1 MGPGGSTVRS
11 LGRATSA
18 ALLLLGL
25 VSLPVGAPAQGQ
37 ASGPP
42 GPTVRMTLEES
53 LRAALGRSPE
63 VRQSEAEIES
73 ILGKQLQASGLGYP
87 QLSVVTGVGPSPR
100 ARGDQV
106 SSPDDQQSPD
116 ITGAF
121 VRGGIELIQP
131 IFTWGLITNARLAAK
146 HGVEAVKAGV
156 DVQSR
161 DVALRVKQAY
171 WGAVTARTIRD
182 FLLELR
188 DQVLDAAA
196 RTERLVEGG
205 FATEVDVYR
214 IQAGVSE
221 LRKGFNQ
228 ADRTLAIAQAALA
241 AWSGQAAGTFVEP
254 ADAALPTAPRELQ
267 TLESFVAEALSRRP
281 EFTQL
286 REGIEARRHLVE
298 VERKK
303 RYPLFFVGLVG
314 SLAYATNRDRL
325 DNPYVIDPLNHVAV
339 GPVLGFR
346 YNLDF
351 GIANG
356 KIMEAEAEVHKLEA
370 QWTYATDNIPLQVR
384 NAYGVVVEAR
394 RNMET
399 FDEAHQVTKKMLVAA
414 SSNADLGIGEPR
426 DLADALAQYTKT
438 RVEYLQALYAY
449 VYGVEQLHHAVGLDI
464 EEVRRL
470 MPPQR
475 GTTLKGR
482 QP

>member
-1 MGPGGSTVRS
+1 
-11 LGRATSA
+11 
-18 ALLLLGL
+18 
-25 VSLPVGAPAQGQ
+25 
-37 ASGPP
+37 
-42 GPTVRMTLEES
+42 MTLEEN

-63 VRQSEAEIES
+63 IRQSEAETEAV
-73 ILGKQLQASGLGYP
+73 LGKQLQAVGLAYP
-87 QLSVVTGVGPSPR
+87 QLSVVTGLGPSPR

-121 VRGGIELIQP
+121 VRGGVELIQP
-131 IFTWGLITNARLAAK
+131 IFTWGLLTNARMAAK
-146 HGVEAVKAGV
+146 HGVEAIKAGI

-171 WGAVTARTIRD
+171 WGAVTARMIRD

-221 LRKGFNQ
+221 LKKGFNQ
-228 ADRTLAIAQAALA
+228 AEKTLAIAQAALA
-241 AWSGQAAGTFVEP
+241 TWGGQAAGTLVEP
-254 ADAALPTAPRELQ
+254 ADSALPTAPRDLQ
-267 TLESFVAEALSRRP
+267 PPEWFVGEALARRP
-281 EFTQL
+281 ELVQL
-286 REGIEARRHLVE
+286 REGIEARRQLVE

-325 DNPYVIDPLNHVAV
+325 SNPYVVDPLNHVAV

-351 GIANG
+351 GIADG
-356 KIMEAEAEVHKLEA
+356 RIMEAEAEVHKLEA
-370 QWTYATDNIPLQVR
+370 QWTFATDNIPLQVR
-384 NAYGVVVEAR
+384 NAYGTIVEAR
-394 RNMET
+394 RNLEN
-399 FDEAHQVTKKMLVAA
+399 FEDAHQVTKKMLIAA
-414 SSNADLGIGEPR
+414 SSNSDLGIGEPR
-426 DLADALAQYTKT
+426 DLADALTQYTKT
-438 RVEYLQALYAY
+438 RVEYLQALFAY
-449 VYGVEQLHHAVGLDI
+449 VFGLEQLHHAVGLDI

-470 MPPQR
+470 MPPAPKKM
-475 GTTLKGR
+475 TTLKGGSG
-482 QP
+482 

>member
-1 MGPGGSTVRS
+1 
-11 LGRATSA
+11 
-18 ALLLLGL
+18 
-25 VSLPVGAPAQGQ
+25 
-37 ASGPP
+37 
-42 GPTVRMTLEES
+42 MTLEEN

-63 VRQSEAEIES
+63 IRESEAETEAL
-73 ILGKQLQASGLGYP
+73 LGKQLQAAGLAYP
-87 QLSVVTGVGPSPR
+87 QLSLVTGLGPSPR

-131 IFTWGLITNARLAAK
+131 LFTWGLITNARLAAK
-146 HGVEAVKAGV
+146 HGVDAVKAGI

-171 WGAVTARTIRD
+171 WGAVTSRMIRD

-221 LRKGFNQ
+221 LKKGYNQ
-228 ADRTLAIAQAALA
+228 AEKTLAVAQAALA
-241 AWSGQAAGTFVEP
+241 AWGGQASGTVVEP
-254 ADAALPTAPRELQ
+254 ADSALPTEPRELQ
-267 TLESFVAEALSRRP
+267 PLEWFVAEALARRP
-281 EFTQL
+281 EFIQL
-286 REGIEARRHLVE
+286 REGIEARRQLVE

-314 SLAYATNRDRL
+314 SVAYATNRDRL

-351 GIANG
+351 GIADG
-356 KIMEAEAEVHKLEA
+356 RIMEAEAEVHKLEA
-370 QWTYATDNIPLQVR
+370 KWTFANDNIPLQVR
-384 NAYGVVVEAR
+384 NAYGTVIEAR
-394 RNMET
+394 RNLET
-399 FDEAHQVTKKMLVAA
+399 FDEAHQVAKKMLIAA

-426 DLADALAQYTKT
+426 DLADALTQYTKT
-438 RVEYLQALYAY
+438 RVEYLQALFAY
-449 VYGVEQLHHAVGLDI
+449 VFGLEQLHHAVGLDI

-470 MPPQR
+470 MPPTSNKV
-475 GTTLKGR
+475 TTLKGGSG
-482 QP
+482 